1 MVDKFVNMY
10 YYCNYNEHVSE
21 MVFIKPKKA
30 RSISVSF
37 IKFSETL
44 TLIRD
49 SRYSGAR
56 TSYKKLRGRSVYAYT
71 MCHFRIIP
79 RNVFGESLLWADKN
93 YPKGG
98 EVYKEVKYN
107 VTQSIPR
114 RCRPFV
120 YGFYLTP
127 AKWKSIL
134 KR

>member
-1 MVDKFVNMY
+1 MA
-10 YYCNYNEHVSE
+10 
-21 MVFIKPKKA
+21 FIKPKKQDLVYLKIIGNCN
-30 RSISVSF
+30 RSIGVSF

-44 TLIRD
+44 TLVRD
-49 SRYSGAR
+49 SRYGGAK

-120 YGFYLTP
+120 CGFYLTP
-127 AKWKSIL
+127 TKWKSML
-134 KR
+134 RSVEE

>member
-1 MVDKFVNMY
+1 M
-10 YYCNYNEHVSE
+10 
-21 MVFIKPKKA
+21 
-30 RSISVSF
+30 SF

-93 YPKGG
+93 YPRNG

-134 KR
+134 KGT